1 MYIDT
6 HCHLNLPEF
15 NTDVVS
21 VIGNAK
27 KTGVKRI
34 IIPGVNLY
42 FSQKAIDIALT
53 QPQSLF
59 ASIGYHPYE
68 ANKSPDTHDLE
79 LLLKKYQGTKF
90 TPRSLSVARSEV
102 GTIIAIG
109 ECGLDY
115 HKFKSEKADGK
126 KDQQKHL
133 FEDQLLLAIKYGLPA
148 IIHCRDA
155 FEDLFSVLD
164 ALPKM
169 PLGVIHCFSGG
180 LQDMRMA
187 TERNLYFGV
196 DGNITYTKHI
206 QSILPSMRLD
216 TLLLETD
223 APYLTPEPHR
233 GERNEPK
240 YIPLIAKTI
249 SSLIHEPE
257 SMIENQTTLN
267 AKKLFHINT

>member
-1 MYIDT
+1 MFIDT

-15 NTDVVS
+15 DVDIIT

-27 KTGVKRI
+27 KAGVKKI
-34 IIPGVNLY
+34 IIPGVDLY
-42 FSQKAIDIALT
+42 FSQKAINIALT
-53 QPQSLF
+53 QPESLF
-59 ASIGYHPYE
+59 AAIGYHPYE

-79 LLLKKYQGTKF
+79 TLLKRYHDTCNM
-90 TPRSLSVARSEV
+90 THVTS
-102 GTIIAIG
+102 IIAIG

-115 HKFKSEKADGK
+115 HIYKGEKADGK

-133 FEDQLLLAIKYGLPA
+133 FEDQLLIAVQYDLPA

-169 PLGVIHCFSGG
+169 PRGVIHCFSGG
-180 LQDMRMA
+180 LQDVRMC
-187 TERNLYFGV
+187 TERNLFLGI
-196 DGNITYTKHI
+196 DGNSTYTKHI
-206 QSILPSMRLD
+206 QSIIPHLPLEKI
-216 TLLLETD
+216 LLETD
-223 APYLTPEPHR
+223 SPYLTPEPHR
-233 GERNEPK
+233 GDRNEPK

-249 SSLIHEPE
+249 SSLTHQPE

-267 AKKLFHINT
+267 AQNLFMLNDNPTS